1 MMMNKKLFT
10 SESVGPGHPDK
21 ICDQIS
27 DAILDECLEL
37 DPNSKV
43 ACEVFASNRLIIIGG
58 EITTHAYVDV
68 VKTAWKI
75 LEPLGYN
82 ESDFTI
88 VSNINKQSSDINQ
101 AVVNNNEINAGDQGI
116 VFGYACTE
124 TQDYMP
130 LAITLANDLV
140 KALNDVRVNQSEN
153 SKNLKSDMKSQ
164 VTIDYSEINNPKI
177 DTMLVSIQHDANF
190 NHADLSKLV
199 SNIMDDIAKKHNL
212 NLDFKKIINPSGKFV
227 IGGPIGDTGLTG
239 RKIIVD
245 TYGGYARH
253 GGGAFSGKDPSK
265 VDRSAAYF
273 ARYIAKNI
281 VAAGLAKKC
290 EIQLSFVI
298 GLPSPIAINIDTFNT
313 SQYSDEQL
321 LSVIKK
327 TFRFKVNDF
336 IHDLDLFKPIYSS
349 TAVYG
354 HFGSN
359 QKNAKWEQLDKVE
372 TLKQHIQEGI

>member
-1 MMMNKKLFT
+1 MMTNKKLFT

-27 DAILDECLEL
+27 DAILDECLKS

-68 VKTAWKI
+68 VKTAWQI

-101 AVVNNNEINAGDQGI
+101 AVVHNNEINAGDQGI

-140 KALNDVRVNQSEN
+140 KALNDVRINQSEN
-153 SKNLKSDMKSQ
+153 AKNLKSDMKSQ
-164 VTIDYSEINNPKI
+164 VTIDYSDINNPKI

-190 NHADLSKLV
+190 NYADLSELV
-199 SNIMDDIAKKHNL
+199 SNVMDDVAKKHHL

-290 EIQLSFVI
+290 EIQLSFGI

-313 SQYSDEQL
+313 SQYSYEQL

-336 IHDLDLFKPIYSS
+336 IRDLDLFKPIYSS

-359 QKNAKWEQLDKVE
+359 QKNAK
-372 TLKQHIQEGI
+372 